1 MHSFKTGHQTFDRL
15 ENYLTIAITGQKENI
30 KSQTSILLVDKQP
43 IIVYPSASSKENSW
57 K

>member
-43 IIVYPSASSKENSW
+43 IIVYPSAASKENSW